1 MSFLPSILRAA
12 AVAATALLLTPT
24 SFVAGTATIAT
35 VTAVTVMT
43 VSQAEAGR
51 ARVQDH
57 RTRKPPCPPHAGG
70 PGCRR

>member
-1 MSFLPSILRAA
+1 MSLFRPILRSCAL
-12 AVAATALLLTPT
+12 VAAMLFLNPASAITTAAT
-24 SFVAGTATIAT
+24 VAG
-35 VTAVTVMT
+35 VTAATVMT